1 MAQNYDIYK
10 IFTEYTQSD
19 EVKQIMDKLEQ
30 VDLSDTYR
38 QDPFVKKSIDLA
50 LENLE
55 NTPDEIKA
63 NPLLYL
69 EGYDALFDQY
79 YTWIRA
85 TNPRWSVGGL
95 RLMEWRAAVDKYEAC
110 YDNRFHLVE
119 RIKPKKAKFA
129 LRVIPKDYLAFAG
142 DKNHIILCAFRPY
155 PKDASVEKDRYTTDE
170 LFHFPVAG
178 LSARILV
185 L

>member
-55 NTPDEIKA
+55 NHS
-63 NPLLYL
+63 
-69 EGYDALFDQY
+69 LF
-79 YTWIRA
+79 T
-85 TNPRWSVGGL
+85 L
-95 RLMEWRAAVDKYEAC
+95 
-110 YDNRFHLVE
+110 
-119 RIKPKKAKFA
+119 
-129 LRVIPKDYLAFAG
+129 
-142 DKNHIILCAFRPY
+142 
-155 PKDASVEKDRYTTDE
+155 
-170 LFHFPVAG
+170 
-178 LSARILV
+178 
-185 L
+185 